1 MRQSSALTTHHVAVR
16 SLFDASILIFRE
28 LFILLWVFSFVISF
42 QLYFFVSFQ
51 FYFVSFQF
59 YFVASFLFCCAISL
73 LLWAFYFVGSF
84 QFYFIASSLFC
95 CDFFLLLWQLRATEI
110 LSKRL
115 LFEFVKKVKFIV
127 KTGVA
132 FAERNLPIRNL
143 QNTELFIKTIVNNA
157 NQL

>member
-42 QLYFFVSFQ
+42 QLYF
-51 FYFVSFQF
+51 FVSFQF